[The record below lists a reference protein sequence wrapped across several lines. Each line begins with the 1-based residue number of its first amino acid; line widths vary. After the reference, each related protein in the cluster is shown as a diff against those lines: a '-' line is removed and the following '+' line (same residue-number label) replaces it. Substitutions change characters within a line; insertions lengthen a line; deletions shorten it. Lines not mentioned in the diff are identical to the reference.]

1 MTPVD
6 GEALGRRSLQH
17 FWAFVPAAE
26 RIFFDADR
34 PHVYPPPP
42 PRRRNLRLA
51 MLLITLGASALNAGH
66 LAFKQPNPTLATPGA
81 YAETLDQLTHG
92 QQVMELERLCS
103 SLSFHR
109 LAQPDELQLLQQEL
123 ARMKEEERQRWE
135 LQAAVSGGASNELR
149 ALEVAEAAT
158 EAAVSAVAEAAAAE
172 VAAVAASVA
181 GAEAEAAA
189 AAAEAEA
196 FFAAA
201 KAREAKRTAAEAT
214 AAEAA
219 AAAAA
224 EAAAA
229 SAALASAKAEVEAE
243 AAGAAECAA
252 AEVAADAASAAEA
265 AAAEAE
271 AAAADVAVAVS
282 EASATAATAAERPIS
297 RRASSSPEVAASE
310 ATESYVVE
318 REYGRDPRL
327 APPWITE
334 NHQMLRELAL
344 LSRAAPAP
352 AYAATSAAVSPVRSL
367 ADFEA
372 ALERASAGGRMVVLK
387 FYQARCKACLSARAA
402 FEKAAEGPL
411 AEHADFYEV
420 DASVARVLCTLAKVE
435 QLPVAHVYARGELVD
450 TRPLHKPPL
459 IREFVKSLALHAEG
473 YRP

>member
-1 MTPVD
+1 M
-6 GEALGRRSLQH
+6 
-17 FWAFVPAAE
+17 
-26 RIFFDADR
+26 
-34 PHVYPPPP
+34 
-42 PRRRNLRLA
+42 
-51 MLLITLGASALNAGH
+51 LITGQLVVMLGASALNAGH

-181 GAEAEAAA
+181 GAAAEAAA

-271 AAAADVAVAVS
+271 AAAADVAVAVA
-282 EASATAATAAERPIS
+282 EASATTATTAEQPTSPIS
-297 RRASSSPEVAASE
+297 RRASSSLEVAAPE
-310 ATESYVVE
+310 VTAGYVVE

-334 NHQMLRELAL
+334 NLQMLRELAL

-352 AYAATSAAVSPVRSL
+352 AYAATSAAVSPVHSL

-372 ALERASAGGRMVVLK
+372 ALERATAGGRMVVFK

>member
-1 MTPVD
+1 M
-6 GEALGRRSLQH
+6 LQL
-17 FWAFVPAAE
+17 FV
-26 RIFFDADR
+26 
-34 PHVYPPPP
+34 
-42 PRRRNLRLA
+42 
-51 MLLITLGASALNAGH
+51 TLGASALNAGH

-271 AAAADVAVAVS
+271 AAAADVAVAVA
-282 EASATAATAAERPIS
+282 EASATTASTAEQPTSPIS
-297 RRASSSPEVAASE
+297 RRVASSPEVAAPE
-310 ATESYVVE
+310 VTAGYVVE

-334 NHQMLRELAL
+334 NDQMLRELAL

-352 AYAATSAAVSPVRSL
+352 AYAATSAAVSPVHSL

-372 ALERASAGGRMVVLK
+372 ALERATAGGRMVVFK

>member
-1 MTPVD
+1 MLPLIAV
-6 GEALGRRSLQH
+6 L
-17 FWAFVPAAE
+17 AANG
-26 RIFFDADR
+26 
-34 PHVYPPPP
+34 Y
-42 PRRRNLRLA
+42 
-51 MLLITLGASALNAGH
+51 H

-92 QQVMELERLCS
+92 QQVAELERLCS

-135 LQAAVSGGASNELR
+135 AQAAVSGGASHTNPMVELR

-181 GAEAEAAA
+181 GAAAEAAA

-201 KAREAKRTAAEAT
+201 KAREAKRTEAEATAAEAAAAE

-224 EAAAA
+224 EAA
-229 SAALASAKAEVEAE
+229 AKAEVEAE

-411 AEHADFYEV
+411 GEHADFYEV

-459 IREFVKSLALHAEG
+459 VREFVKSLALHAEG

>member
-1 MTPVD
+1 M
-6 GEALGRRSLQH
+6 LQL
-17 FWAFVPAAE
+17 FV
-26 RIFFDADR
+26 
-34 PHVYPPPP
+34 
-42 PRRRNLRLA
+42 
-51 MLLITLGASALNAGH
+51 TLGASALNAGH

-271 AAAADVAVAVS
+271 AAAADVAVAVA
-282 EASATAATAAERPIS
+282 EASATTATTAEQPTSPIS
-297 RRASSSPEVAASE
+297 RRASSSLEVAAPE
-310 ATESYVVE
+310 VTAGYVVE

-334 NHQMLRELAL
+334 NLQMLRELAL

-352 AYAATSAAVSPVRSL
+352 AYAATSAAVSPVHSL

-372 ALERASAGGRMVVLK
+372 ALERATAGGRMVVFK

>member
-1 MTPVD
+1 MRLQLELSST
-6 GEALGRRSLQH
+6 LGFGKESQK
-17 FWAFVPAAE
+17 FSPNFQ
-26 RIFFDADR
+26 
-34 PHVYPPPP
+34 PPPQNRGAGHESSSP
-42 PRRRNLRLA
+42 EGSPTRPRIATPMLPLIAVLA
-51 MLLITLGASALNAGH
+51 ANGYH

-92 QQVMELERLCS
+92 QQVAELERLCS

-135 LQAAVSGGASNELR
+135 AQAAVSGGASHTNPMVELR

-181 GAEAEAAA
+181 GAAAEAAA
-189 AAAEAEA
+189 AAAEAA
-196 FFAAA
+196 
-201 KAREAKRTAAEAT
+201 
-214 AAEAA
+214 
-219 AAAAA
+219 
-224 EAAAA
+224 
-229 SAALASAKAEVEAE
+229 AKAEVEAE

-271 AAAADVAVAVS
+271 AAAADVAVVVA
-282 EASATAATAAERPIS
+282 EASATAATATEQPIS

-334 NHQMLRELAL
+334 NHQPLRELAL
-344 LSRAAPAP
+344 PSRAPAAPAS
-352 AYAATSAAVSPVRSL
+352 AATSAAVPPGPSL
-367 ADFEA
+367 ADVEA

-411 AEHADFYEV
+411 GEHADFYEV

-459 IREFVKSLALHAEG
+459 VREFVKSLALHAEG

>member
-1 MTPVD
+1 MLIT
-6 GEALGRRSLQH
+6 GHL
-17 FWAFVPAAE
+17 FV
-26 RIFFDADR
+26 
-34 PHVYPPPP
+34 
-42 PRRRNLRLA
+42 
-51 MLLITLGASALNAGH
+51 TLGASALNAGH

-271 AAAADVAVAVS
+271 AAAADVAVAVA
-282 EASATAATAAERPIS
+282 EASATTATTAEQPTSPIS
-297 RRASSSPEVAASE
+297 RRVASSPEVAAPE
-310 ATESYVVE
+310 VTAGYVVE

-334 NHQMLRELAL
+334 NDQMLRELAL

-352 AYAATSAAVSPVRSL
+352 AYAATSAAVSPVHSL

-372 ALERASAGGRMVVLK
+372 ALERATAGGRMVVFK

>member
-1 MTPVD
+1 M
-6 GEALGRRSLQH
+6 LQL
-17 FWAFVPAAE
+17 FV
-26 RIFFDADR
+26 
-34 PHVYPPPP
+34 
-42 PRRRNLRLA
+42 
-51 MLLITLGASALNAGH
+51 TLGASALNAGH

-271 AAAADVAVAVS
+271 AAAADVAVAVA
-282 EASATAATAAERPIS
+282 EASATTATTAEQPTSPIS
-297 RRASSSPEVAASE
+297 RRASSSLEVAAPE
-310 ATESYVVE
+310 VTAGYVVE

-334 NHQMLRELAL
+334 NDQMLRELAL

-352 AYAATSAAVSPVRSL
+352 AYAATSAAVSPVHSL

-372 ALERASAGGRMVVLK
+372 ALERATAGGRMVVFK

>member
-1 MTPVD
+1 
-6 GEALGRRSLQH
+6 
-17 FWAFVPAAE
+17 
-26 RIFFDADR
+26 
-34 PHVYPPPP
+34 
-42 PRRRNLRLA
+42 

-271 AAAADVAVAVS
+271 AAAADVAVAVA
-282 EASATAATAAERPIS
+282 EASATTATTAEQPTSPIS
-297 RRASSSPEVAASE
+297 RRVASSPEVAAPE
-310 ATESYVVE
+310 VTAGYVVE

-334 NHQMLRELAL
+334 NDQMLRELAL

-352 AYAATSAAVSPVRSL
+352 AYAATSAAVSPVHSL

-372 ALERASAGGRMVVLK
+372 ALERATAGGRMVVFK